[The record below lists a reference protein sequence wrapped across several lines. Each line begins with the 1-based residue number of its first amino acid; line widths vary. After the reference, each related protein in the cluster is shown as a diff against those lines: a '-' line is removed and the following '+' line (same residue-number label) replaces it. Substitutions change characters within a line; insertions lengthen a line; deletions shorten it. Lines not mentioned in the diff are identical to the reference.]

1 MWCIFFL
8 FPAFSQNRCFQLA
21 ILSFKVVSI
30 LELKSIVDRSQ
41 NIFLLQLL
49 GKILG
54 KPVWGEMARKVLGKK
69 KQKEFGKEK
78 YQCIILYVNITL
90 SILGV
95 FVRNKLLP
103 LVIYLHPH
111 CGYSQHFFRPA
122 EENPMHSVR
131 HWLCCLKIHRLIAY
145 PNGVCVCVCVLKKC
159 RYRQKP
165 YGCLRH
171 LSI

>member
-1 MWCIFFL
+1 MFPTGYFIFQSSLSWNWRIL
-8 FPAFSQNRCFQLA
+8 F
-21 ILSFKVVSI
+21 
-30 LELKSIVDRSQ
+30 RSQ
-41 NIFLLQLL
+41 NIFLLQLK
-49 GKILG
+49 KILG
-54 KPVWGEMARKVLGKK
+54 KSVWGEMARKILGK

-78 YQCIILYVNITL
+78 YQCIILYVNIIL

-95 FVRNKLLP
+95 FVQNKLPL

-122 EENPMHSVR
+122 EENPIHA
-131 HWLCCLKIHRLIAY
+131 LCPSLTLLFENPPSH
-145 PNGVCVCVCVLKKC
+145 CVSKRSVCVLKKC